1 MNIQL
6 RPPNPRIHPLA
17 GPATRRMLAGLRGL
31 GADVTM
37 TSPSGLVT
45 TGITD
50 YVSTTASNPTTLP
63 NFSTPATYVAPTL
76 VSTPAC
82 ASGPANTADSA
93 ACQQQLINANNQNL
107 ALANSANYDVDL
119 QNCQNAWQEN
129 DAAYTADG
137 ITGPAN
143 TCTENTFGLTYVG
156 GYTDSPD
163 TLTPN
168 AQQLVTGS
176 GPTGSITGGGTS
188 STGSNQPASSNPT
201 LSFTNLTSG
210 NNSSFN
216 VGDRWTI
223 QITGAAPNA
232 SVTVTGGQ
240 NGASSTATMGTT
252 DSTGSWVY
260 NGTMTAAQVGSWSEA
275 WSVGGTPIQS
285 FTFVVQPTTQTQAAT
300 GQSTTGNQL
309 PSNAPQSTDA
319 NGVTC
324 ATASMVNGVCP
335 AAASTDTTMLIGL
348 GIAAVVLIMVMK

>member
-50 YVSTTASNPTTLP
+50 YVSTSAVNPTTLP
-63 NFSTPATYVAPTL
+63 QYAPAVYEAPA
-76 VSTPAC
+76 VIAPPAC
-82 ASGPANTADSA
+82 SSSPDPNTSDSA
-93 ACQQQLINANNQNL
+93 ACIALLLQYQQQNMNA
-107 ALANSANYDVDL
+107 ANAANYDVDIT
-119 QNCQNAWQEN
+119 NCQTAWTEN
-129 DAAYTADG
+129 NAAYAADG
-137 ITGPAN
+137 IQGPAN
-143 TCTENTFGLTYVG
+143 TCANDQFGLTPTVSG
-156 GYTDSPD
+156 GYTGSTTGPQPSGAV
-163 TLTPN
+163 TAPFTP
-168 AQQLVTGS
+168 
-176 GPTGSITGGGTS
+176 S
-188 STGSNQPASSNPT
+188 STAAATTPT
-201 LSFTNLTSG
+201 AAPVLTFTNLTSG

-275 WSVGGTPIQS
+275 WSVGKTPIQS

-335 AAASTDTTMLIGL
+335 AASTDTTMLIGL
-348 GIAAVVLIMVMK
+348 GIAAVVLIMLMK